1 MSCFVCHKR
10 SQHTCSRDNCQRSVC
25 DVCLR
30 TIDKKEKKSYD
41 YDPPPDEGSAPLG
54 KRRKIVI
61 PEKRRSDHDF
71 DPAPDRGSAP
81 LNVNGEG
88 CYIC

>member
-1 MSCFVCHKR
+1 MQVLRKMS
-10 SQHTCSRDNCQRSVC
+10 T
-25 DVCLR
+25 
-30 TIDKKEKKSYD
+30 KEKKSSD
-41 YDPPPDEGSAPLG
+41 YNFNPPPDEGSAPL
-54 KRRKIVI
+54 RKQRT
-61 PEKRRSDHDF
+61 EKRRSDHDF